1 MSKFSTKAV
10 CNFTKRL
17 AYKVVINSAIAIV
30 TTASTQG
37 TLPNWEE
44 LSDIVCKSAV
54 VAVQQEVIKHL
65 HPKKQNV
72 KPVLTGSK
80 NEKGDR

>member
-17 AYKVVINSAIAIV
+17 AYKVVINSTIAIV

-37 TLPNWEE
+37 SLPNWDD
-44 LSDIVCKSAV
+44 LPDILRKSLF

>member
-10 CNFTKRL
+10 CNFTKRF
-17 AYKVVINSAIAIV
+17 ACKVAINSAIAIV
-30 TTASTQG
+30 TTASAHG

-44 LSDIVCKSAV
+44 LSDIVCKSTF
-54 VAVQQEVIKHL
+54 VAVQQEVLKHL
-65 HPKKQNV
+65 HPKKQKA
-72 KPVLTGSK
+72 KPALSESK